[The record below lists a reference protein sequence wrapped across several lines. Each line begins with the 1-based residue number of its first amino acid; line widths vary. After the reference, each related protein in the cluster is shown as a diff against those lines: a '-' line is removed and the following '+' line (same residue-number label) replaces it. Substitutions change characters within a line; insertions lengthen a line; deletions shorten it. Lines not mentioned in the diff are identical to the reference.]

1 MSDTLTDQKV
11 LKGGEFL
18 IADADYSTTF
28 VPEEFNEEQ
37 RMVRQMVQDFID
49 QEIKPN
55 LDKIEKQEDNIAPRL
70 LEKMADLGLL
80 GSHMPEEFGGME
92 MDTNTNT
99 LICEVMGG
107 SSGSF
112 TVSYAAHTGIGMLP
126 ILYFGTEKQ
135 KQDYLPRLINGE
147 LKSAYCL
154 TEPGS
159 GSDAMGAKTSAVL
172 DGDAYVLNG
181 QKMWISNAGFAD
193 VFIVFAQVDGDK
205 FTGFIVPSGLEGLT
219 LGAEEDKLGI
229 KGSSTRQVFFENV
242 RVPVGNSLGQIG
254 KGHLI
259 AFNVL
264 NVGRFKLHALSMGGA
279 KRSLE
284 VGIRYANERIQ
295 FKQPIA
301 NFGAIKYKIGEAGIR
316 IFAGES
322 ALYRVSQQIQDMNKQ
337 LMADGKSFAEAKLLS
352 AEEYAIECA
361 LLKFLGS
368 ETLDYT
374 VDEVVQIHGGMGY
387 SEETLA
393 PRMYRDSRINR
404 IYEGTNEINRL
415 LSVDMLL
422 RRAMKGALDIVGPAW
437 NVQKELGGMPSMD
450 RPEGEYGEEIKAVAD
465 FKKLILMVAGAAAKQ
480 QMDGKINLKAEQEI
494 LMNVADMLGDLLQA
508 ESTLMRVRKMRD
520 NGLGN
525 QSPEVYDAAL
535 RTYLHDATARMQKNA
550 TDAVASFIEG
560 DLLRTFTMGIK
571 RFTKY
576 PPQNVKKLRR
586 IVADFLI
593 EANAFVM

>member
-1 MSDTLTDQKV
+1 MPDTLTETAV

-18 IADADYSTTF
+18 IADADYNSTF
-28 VPEEFNEEQ
+28 IPEEFNEEQ

-80 GSHMPEEFGGME
+80 GSHMPESYGGME

-99 LICEVMGG
+99 LICDVMGG

-126 ILYFGTEKQ
+126 ILYFGSEEQKQ
-135 KQDYLPRLINGE
+135 KYLPRLISGE
-147 LKSAYCL
+147 LKAAYCL

-159 GSDAMGAKTSAVL
+159 GSDAMGAKTTATL

-205 FTGFIVPSGLEGLT
+205 FTGFIVPKGLDGLT

-242 RVPVGNSLGQIG
+242 RVPKENSLGQIG

-264 NVGRFKLHALSMGGA
+264 NVGRFKLHALSMGGS
-279 KRSLE
+279 KRALE
-284 VGIRYANERIQ
+284 VGIKYANERIQ

-301 NFGAIKYKIGEAGIR
+301 NFGAIKYKIGESAIR

-437 NVQKELGGMPSMD
+437 AVQKELSGMPSMTQ
-450 RPEGEYGEEIKAVAD
+450 PEGEYGQEIKAIGD
-465 FKKLILMVAGAAAKQ
+465 FKKLILMVAGAAAKE
-480 QMDGKINLKAEQEI
+480 QMDGKINLKGEQEI

-508 ESTLMRVRKMRD
+508 ESTLFRVQKMREQ
-520 NGLGN
+520 GLGK
-525 QSPEVYDAAL
+525 QDMSIYDAAL
-535 RTYLHDATARMQKNA
+535 RTYLHDTNARMMKNA
-550 TDAVASFIEG
+550 TDAVASFVEG

-576 PPQNVKKLRR
+576 PPQNVKKYRR
-586 IVADFLI
+586 MVADTLI
-593 EANAFVM
+593 EANAYVL